1 MIKQSVLTKHI
12 TYNVTDK
19 RKNLPVMKKQRT
31 DLRQVDDNRILK
43 RILDEMDNSL
53 ISNKTFTSFTEV
65 INELS
70 IDTDIIDEVLFKRW
84 IQYDNTFYLLEDIIK
99 TNQLSSIKNIK
110 QFINNLTIDQVTEL
124 ILQGKYNFTTYE
136 HLHQELGINLDIS
149 PDVFFVRFANNIK
162 FFDNEIKLY
171 IQNVSKITEYIINE
185 LKSNIDTYITKLY
198 VMNKYK
204 YL

>member
-53 ISNKTFTSFTEV
+53 ISNKTFTSFTEA

>member
-53 ISNKTFTSFTEV
+53 ISNKTFTSFTEA

-110 QFINNLTIDQVTEL
+110 QFINNLTIDQVIEL
-124 ILQGKYNFTTYE
+124 ILQGKYSFTTYE

>member
-19 RKNLPVMKKQRT
+19 RKNLPVMKQRT

-53 ISNKTFTSFTEV
+53 ISNKTFTSFTEA

-171 IQNVSKITEYIINE
+171 IQNVSKIIEYIINE
-185 LKSNIDTYITKLY
+185 LKSNIDIYITKLY